1 MILEVFFFYGTL
13 SYPWVGSDA
22 LLRPFFYCLLAN
34 GATRALLP
42 TK

>member
-13 SYPWVGSDA
+13 LHVGADA